1 VLLIQQHAS
10 SSNADSRNRQSLLSR
25 ISLKGAFEMLS
36 IPRDPSPLLLI
47 LGGFAVGA
55 TMFQFGWF

>member
-1 VLLIQQHAS
+1 
-10 SSNADSRNRQSLLSR
+10 
-25 ISLKGAFEMLS
+25 MLS